1 MADFTLSGESVK
13 TRADR
18 DPIAS
23 EAMLAGL
30 GGLYAGEEPL
40 ASRYLS
46 PAIADLSGLPPLL
59 VLVGSEEVL
68 HDDSV
73 RIVAGATEAGGEA
86 RLVIGEG
93 QFHIWPLF
101 APILTEGQ
109 QALEEIG
116 AFVRER
122 TGVGRA
128 AASFG
133 LRPI

>member
-1 MADFTLSGESVK
+1 
-13 TRADR
+13 
-18 DPIAS
+18 
-23 EAMLAGL
+23 MLAGL

-86 RLVIGEG
+86 RLIIGEG
-93 QFHIWPLF
+93 QFHIWPMF
-101 APILTEGQ
+101 APILAEGQ

-116 AFVRER
+116 RFVQAAIAP
-122 TGVGRA
+122 GRSA
-128 AASFG
+128 
-133 LRPI
+133 P